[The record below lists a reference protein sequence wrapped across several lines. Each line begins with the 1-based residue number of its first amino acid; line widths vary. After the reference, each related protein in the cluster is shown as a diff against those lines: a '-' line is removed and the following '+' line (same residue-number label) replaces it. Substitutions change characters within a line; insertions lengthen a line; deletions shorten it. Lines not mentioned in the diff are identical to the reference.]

1 MCLAC
6 SNFNLYHNC
15 DKPSRFTFFKDIFSL
30 RIGTLAWAKPR
41 SAAPTDHMKVG
52 LGCICR
58 ALALMHAEW
67 GLGQVHRIWALIC
80 WKCLAQV
87 FRFCVGGLT
96 GERESH
102 VKLRGIGLL
111 FCASGWSIAHILLSV
126 PITQILL
133 ITQLLLLFLFP
144 PCSLLIS
151 TRVARG
157 AFPLN
162 ELCAVPGDTL
172 SWYCVGMNGRRGPFV
187 PTPRNQEWMI
197 HSWIANAQA

>member
-15 DKPSRFTFFKDIFSL
+15 DKASGFIFFKDSFSL
-30 RIGTLAWAKPR
+30 RIETSVQAKLR
-41 SAAPTDHMKVG
+41 SAEPADHGKIG
-52 LGCICR
+52 LGCIWR
-58 ALALMHAEW
+58 ALALMHTEW
-67 GLGQVHRIWALIC
+67 GLRRVHRIWALTC

-102 VKLRGIGLL
+102 IRLWAIGLL
-111 FCASGWSIAHILLSV
+111 FCASGWSIAHILSV
-126 PITQILL
+126 PVTQTLL
-133 ITQLLLLFLFP
+133 IIQLLLLFLFP

-151 TRVARG
+151 AGVARG

-172 SWYCVGMNGRRGPFV
+172 SGYCVGLNGHGGPFV
-187 PTPRNQEWMI
+187 PPQGTKGEPI
-197 HSWIANAQA
+197 HSWIANTQA